1 MIFLFFD
8 NFVAYLYVNHSLSPE
23 KQDYDMKRQEWLL
36 KGRKTEKKERKVKKR
51 EVKMKEKAKILVLSA
66 LFIIFA
72 DVMRI
77 DIITVLPEMLE
88 GFFNE
93 SILARAQKK
102 GLAEIHLHNL
112 RDYTLDKWKR
122 VDDYP
127 YGGSAG
133 MVMQCEP
140 IDRCIAAL
148 KAEREYDDVI
158 YVSPDGETFNQKIA
172 NEMSMQGNL
181 IILCGHYKG
190 IDQRVRDH
198 LITREISVGDYVLTG
213 GELAAA
219 IISDAV
225 IRLVPGVISDEQ
237 SALSD
242 CFQDD
247 ILAAP
252 IYTRPADYKGWKV
265 PEILLSGNEA
275 KIRQWEFDQAM
286 ERTKRLRPDLLK

>member
-1 MIFLFFD
+1 M
-8 NFVAYLYVNHSLSPE
+8 
-23 KQDYDMKRQEWLL
+23 
-36 KGRKTEKKERKVKKR
+36 
-51 EVKMKEKAKILVLSA
+51 
-66 LFIIFA
+66 
-72 DVMRI
+72 
-77 DIITVLPEMLE
+77 
-88 GFFNE
+88 
-93 SILARAQKK
+93 ARAQKK

-112 RDYTLDKWKR
+112 RDYSTNKWRR

-127 YGGSAG
+127 YGGFAG

-140 IDRCIAAL
+140 IDRCISAL
-148 KAEREYDDVI
+148 KAERHYDEVI
-158 YVSPDGETFNQKIA
+158 FTSPDGEKFDQHIA
-172 NEMSMQGNL
+172 NDLSMKENI

-198 LITREISVGDYVLTG
+198 LITREISIGDYVLTG

-219 IISDAV
+219 IMADAIV
-225 IRLVPGVISDEQ
+225 RIVPGVIGDEQ

-247 ILAAP
+247 MLSAP

-275 KIRQWEFDQAM
+275 KIKNWEMEQAM
-286 ERTKRLRPDLLK
+286 ERTKTLRPDLLEK

>member
-1 MIFLFFD
+1 
-8 NFVAYLYVNHSLSPE
+8 
-23 KQDYDMKRQEWLL
+23 
-36 KGRKTEKKERKVKKR
+36 
-51 EVKMKEKAKILVLSA
+51 
-66 LFIIFA
+66 
-72 DVMRI
+72 
-77 DIITVLPEMLE
+77 MLE
-88 GFFNE
+88 GFINE

-112 RDYTLDKWKR
+112 RDYSTNKWRR

-127 YGGSAG
+127 YGGFAG

-140 IDRCIAAL
+140 IDRCISQL
-148 KAEREYDDVI
+148 KAERDYDEVI
-158 YVSPDGETFNQKIA
+158 FTSPDGEQFDQHVA
-172 NEMSMQGNL
+172 NDLSMKGNI

-198 LITREISVGDYVLTG
+198 LITREISIGDYVLTG

-219 IISDAV
+219 IIADAV
-225 IRLVPGVISDEQ
+225 VRVVPGVIGDEQ

-247 ILAAP
+247 MLSAP
-252 IYTRPADYKGWKV
+252 IYTRPAEYKGWKV

-275 KIRQWEFDQAM
+275 KIKNWEMEQAM
-286 ERTKRLRPDLLK
+286 KRTQRLRPDLLEK